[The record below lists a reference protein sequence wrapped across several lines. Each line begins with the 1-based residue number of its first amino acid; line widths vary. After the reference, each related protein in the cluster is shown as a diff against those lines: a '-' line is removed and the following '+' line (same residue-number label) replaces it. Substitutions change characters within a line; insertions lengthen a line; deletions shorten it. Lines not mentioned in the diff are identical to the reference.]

1 MARGTTNEMMVK
13 KPRRGKG
20 EGSITQLP
28 DGRWMARIDLGYVN
42 GKRARKPIYGKTRKE
57 AADKLNAALVEKARG
72 TLVVNERQTIGDFLT
87 GWLQDSVKPSVRP
100 KTYVSYEYMCRL
112 HIIPSLG
119 RHPLVKL
126 APAHVQV
133 WMKEKRE
140 AGLSPRTVAYGR
152 VVLRRALGQ
161 ALKWGLVA
169 RNVAS
174 LVDPPR
180 TERAEIQPLTPTQ
193 ARAFLESVAEHRWSA
208 LFTVAIALGLRE
220 GEALGL
226 SWSDVELDAKTLT
239 VRRQLQRI
247 EKRLQLVEPK
257 TAKSRRT
264 IAMPQVV
271 VDRLR
276 EHRVRQLEERLAAGE
291 AWEDNGLV
299 FTSRYGTPVHPEN
312 MGRTLRPLLAKA
324 GCPPQRFHDLRHACA
339 SLLFAQGL
347 GPKAVMETL
356 GHAQI
361 ATTAD
366 LYGHMYA
373 ELRQEVA
380 DRMDAILSAMD

>member
-1 MARGTTNEMMVK
+1 MAG
-13 KPRRGKG
+13 RRGHH
-20 EGSITQLP
+20 EGSITQLS
-28 DGRWMARIDLGYVN
+28 DGRWQARISVEIN
-42 GKRARKPIYGKTRKE
+42 GKATRKAFYGKTRQE
-57 AADKLNAALVEKARG
+57 AARKLNEALTAKEQG
-72 TLVVNERQTIGDFLT
+72 TLVTDARQTLGAFLT
-87 GWLQDSVKPSVRP
+87 GWLEDSVKPSVRP
-100 KTYVSYEYMCRL
+100 KTYTSYEYICRL

-119 RHPLVKL
+119 RQPLVKL
-126 APAHVQV
+126 APVHVQG

-161 ALKWGLVA
+161 ALKWGMVA

-180 TERAEIQPLTPTQ
+180 TTKAEIQPLTPTQ
-193 ARAFLESVAEHRWSA
+193 ARAFLETVQGHRLEA

-226 SWSDVELDAKTLT
+226 SWTDVDLTARTLT

-247 EKRLQLVEPK
+247 DKRLQLVEPK
-257 TAKSRRT
+257 TEKSRRT
-264 IAMPQVV
+264 IIMPNVV
-271 VDRLR
+271 VERLR
-276 EHRVRQLEERLAAGE
+276 DHRVRQLEERLAAGE
-291 AWEDNGLV
+291 AWEEHGLV
-299 FTSRYGTPVHPEN
+299 FTSRYGTPIHPEN

-324 GCPPQRFHDLRHACA
+324 DCPPQRFHDLRHACA

-356 GHAQI
+356 GHTQI
-361 ATTAD
+361 STTAD

-380 DRMDAILSAMD
+380 DRMDAILSVAD